1 MHRGRS
7 LSATNAHYGHP
18 MQLLAP
24 GTAKGMFDG
33 WETARNPNRPKIF
46 TYGSD
51 GQLIMPGFER
61 AVIRLGH
68 SGRIS
73 RVVIETHH
81 FKGNYPES
89 CILEGC
95 LVSSQERDESLDQE
109 TWVPLVPRT
118 KLAANDSKAFDV
130 SASDTVSHVRLTM
143 YPDGGISRLRV
154 FGSIVKG

>member
-1 MHRGRS
+1 
-7 LSATNAHYGHP
+7 

-24 GTAKGMFDG
+24 GTAKGMYDG

-46 TYGSD
+46 TCGPD
-51 GQLIMPGFER
+51 GQLIMPGFES
-61 AVIRLGH
+61 AVIQLGH
-68 SGRIS
+68 PGRIS
-73 RVVIETHH
+73 RVIIETHH

-95 LVSSQERDESLDQE
+95 LVTGAENTPSDQE

-118 KLAANDSKAFDV
+118 KLAANDSKAFEV
-130 SASDTVSHVRLTM
+130 IATNAVSHVRLTM

-154 FGSIVKG
+154 FGSIAKN

>member
-1 MHRGRS
+1 
-7 LSATNAHYGHP
+7 

-46 TYGSD
+46 TYGPD

-61 AVIRLGH
+61 AVIQLGH

-73 RVVIETHH
+73 RVIVETHH

-95 LVSSQERDESLDQE
+95 LVTAGHGDAPSDQE

-118 KLAANDSKAFDV
+118 KLAANDSKTFEV
-130 SASDTVSHVRLTM
+130 SATSIVSHVRLTM

-154 FGSIVKG
+154 FGSIVRG